1 MEAFRV
7 ALQHYAAA
15 APVKLGTG
23 KETEESQK
31 ISDANRQ
38 ALQREL
44 AKISRR
50 NEKYF
55 MVGVGMAIVL
65 FVVLVVIAFM
75 NNSDSVVA
83 QAVPPVLGSS
93 AAVIVWR
100 MFHTWREK
108 SYTDCVLALVP
119 NVDNETLRTVVAV
132 LLQKI

>member
-1 MEAFRV
+1 MEAFRM

-15 APVKLGTG
+15 ASPVKLGTG
-23 KETEESQK
+23 TEESQK
-31 ISDANRQ
+31 ISEVNRQ

-65 FVVLVVIAFM
+65 FVVLVIVAFM
-75 NNSDSVVA
+75 NNCDSVAA

-108 SYTDCVLALVP
+108 SYTDCVLTLVP
-119 NVDNETLRTVVAV
+119 NVDDEMLRTIVAV